1 MVLTPLV
8 QAIAELEFSSDVKG
22 VKLRR
27 EMFVVFF
34 SLHDVC

>member
-1 MVLTPLV
+1 M

-27 EMFVVFF
+27 EMFVLILFF
-34 SLHDVC
+34 PAC